1 MELYGRVRRAVLVEG
16 RSQRAVA
23 REFGISR
30 DMVRG
35 VLRNALPPGYQR
47 QQAVKWSKLGPW
59 LGIIDAIYN
68 GLWETI
74 MLASFSVVPLGAG
87 EGVKEIIAEVLS
99 IVDGSGLSYQL
110 GPMHTV
116 VEGEPEQVL
125 EVILRCHRRVLELAP
140 RVLTNITL
148 DDRKGAT
155 GRLRGKVRDVEQIL
169 GKPLS
174 RL

>member
-1 MELYGRVRRAVLVEG
+1 
-16 RSQRAVA
+16 
-23 REFGISR
+23 
-30 DMVRG
+30 
-35 VLRNALPPGYQR
+35 
-47 QQAVKWSKLGPW
+47 
-59 LGIIDAIYN
+59 
-68 GLWETI
+68 

-87 EGVKEIIAEVLS
+87 EGVKEII
-99 IVDGSGLSYQL
+99 SGLSYQL

-169 GKPLS
+169 EKPLS
-174 RL
+174 LP